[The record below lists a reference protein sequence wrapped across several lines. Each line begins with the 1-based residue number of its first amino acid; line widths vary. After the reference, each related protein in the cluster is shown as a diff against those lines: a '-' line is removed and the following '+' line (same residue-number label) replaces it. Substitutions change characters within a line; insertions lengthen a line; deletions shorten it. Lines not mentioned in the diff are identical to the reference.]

1 MCVALSTQKAEKRIT
16 SSKSAW
22 VTKWNQGELEH
33 LGNTLSQNKKFYKKS
48 CSVIE
53 YLPGMYM
60 TSQSLFPNT
69 KKKKKMKRK
78 RKKQD
83 QEVKDCFQQGKYLLG
98 ED

>member
-1 MCVALSTQKAEKRIT
+1 MCVALSTQNAKKRIT

-33 LGNTLSQNKKFYKKS
+33 LGNTLSQNKKIYKKS

-53 YLPGMYM
+53 YLPGMCM

-69 KKKKKMKRK
+69 KKEKKEKK
-78 RKKQD
+78 KKQD
-83 QEVKDCFQQGKYLLG
+83 QEVKDYFQQGKYLLG